1 MTIRPS
7 SLFRKQI
14 IDFQVDTSNGQTRYI
29 NLDNAATTPPLRCVE
44 ESVTHFINSYGS
56 VHRGSGYKSKVST
69 SLYEQSREIIKH
81 FVHAPDD
88 SYVLLTGNTT
98 GAMNTAAYFFA
109 QIRGKVM
116 VSDIEHSSSWLPWIK
131 SEGNKRLGKTQY
143 CLDEM
148 DQVNDKIQSLG
159 LSQVLCYRSDKDF
172 KFDLDDIERQLKR
185 CRIKIL
191 VLTASSNLTGY
202 CPDIAKVGKLAHQY
216 GAYFLVDAC
225 QFLQHHPLDMQK
237 MGIDFLVASGHKF
250 YAPYGGGFLIGPKA
264 FLDKFLPYQIGG
276 GNLPYIQSDGYFIRY
291 QNQLAHDPG
300 TPNALGA
307 VSMAVALQKLSSIG
321 VENIEA
327 YEKRLSDYVYDQL
340 SVIPKVT
347 LYVKKSFLSSII
359 TFNIDGFTA
368 QQTADTLNN
377 EYGIGTR
384 AGNFC
389 VYHVVRKLLNVQ
401 NEETLVQLVKSGH
414 PELLLGV
421 VRASFGLC
429 NTMSDAKTFVHAVK
443 ELSERATK

>member
-1 MTIRPS
+1 
-7 SLFRKQI
+7 
-14 IDFQVDTSNGQTRYI
+14 
-29 NLDNAATTPPLRCVE
+29 
-44 ESVTHFINSYGS
+44 
-56 VHRGSGYKSKVST
+56 
-69 SLYEQSREIIKH
+69 
-81 FVHAPDD
+81 
-88 SYVLLTGNTT
+88 
-98 GAMNTAAYFFA
+98 
-109 QIRGKVM
+109 
-116 VSDIEHSSSWLPWIK
+116 
-131 SEGNKRLGKTQY
+131 
-143 CLDEM
+143 
-148 DQVNDKIQSLG
+148 
-159 LSQVLCYRSDKDF
+159 
-172 KFDLDDIERQLKR
+172 
-185 CRIKIL
+185 
-191 VLTASSNLTGY
+191 
-202 CPDIAKVGKLAHQY
+202 
-216 GAYFLVDAC
+216 
-225 QFLQHHPLDMQK
+225 
-237 MGIDFLVASGHKF
+237 
-250 YAPYGGGFLIGPKA
+250 
-264 FLDKFLPYQIGG
+264 
-276 GNLPYIQSDGYFIRY
+276 LPYIQSDGYFIRY

-368 QQTADTLNN
+368 QQTADILNN

-401 NEETLVQLVKSGH
+401 NEKTLVQLVKSGH
-414 PELLLGV
+414 PELLPGV